1 MIKVFAD
8 YTEGHEKF
16 DNTVSFSI
24 ERVSGVKLLRKYRKS
39 YLINEYLNE
48 NKNVQCLIADHWK
61 SLELI
66 KTNKKKI
73 CLIHSKEINHPK
85 GSRLNKKVLEVLN
98 NVDHVVANSNY
109 TKSLAIDLGVDENR
123 IIVINPGVDPVTEI
137 PKKDLSKAEELFKGK
152 KQRLITVS
160 RFDKRKNHEKVIMA
174 VRNLKEVYPD
184 IVYTCIGYGDEEDNL
199 KKLVSMFEL
208 MSPEE
213 LNMIRN
219 NDLNFLWNNLWK
231 KTSNYKIYQKELKK
245 SENNFNYLKNNKI
258 LEKLLEI
265 TPLYDSPE
273 WGFPKGKRNNFEKNF
288 DCAKREFL
296 EETNINDEDH
306 IILRNLYCIN
316 ENYVGTNKL
325 NYRHIY
331 YISIADSEM
340 KENNYN
346 NNEVGEIRWF
356 NWDDAINIIRPYYT
370 SKIELLNKIF
380 LFAVNSFEDITI
392 DRIKKLAI

>member
-1 MIKVFAD
+1 MHLIITRTFPPEVGGMQNLMWGLARSLSKINLIKVFAD

-98 NVDHVVANSNY
+98 SVDHVVANSNY
-109 TKSLAIDLGVDENR
+109 TKNLAIDLGVDENR

-199 KKLVSMFEL
+199 KKLVI
-208 MSPEE
+208 E
-213 LNMIRN
+213 LNLQEQVIFLKDIP
-219 NDLNFLWNNLWK
+219 NDFKNALVARSNVFVMPSIIHKKSVEGFGIAYIEAAQYGIPSIGGKDGGASDAIIHEKTGLICDGNNLDDVY
-231 KTSNYKIYQKELKK
+231 S
-245 SENNFNYLKNNKI
+245 
-258 LEKLLEI
+258 
-265 TPLYDSPE
+265 
-273 WGFPKGKRNNFEKNF
+273 
-288 DCAKREFL
+288 
-296 EETNINDEDH
+296 
-306 IILRNLYCIN
+306 
-316 ENYVGTNKL
+316 
-325 NYRHIY
+325 
-331 YISIADSEM
+331 SIDQIF
-340 KENNYN
+340 KENKYFEYGKAAKENSSN
-346 NNEVGEIRWF
+346 F
-356 NWDDAINIIRPYYT
+356 NWDKIIESY
-370 SKIELLNKIF
+370 K
-380 LFAVNSFEDITI
+380 
-392 DRIKKLAI
+392 RIL

>member
-1 MIKVFAD
+1 MHLIITRTFPPEVGGMQNLMWGLARSLSKINLIKVFAD

-109 TKSLAIDLGVDENR
+109 TKNLAIDLGVDENR

-174 VRNLKEVYPD
+174 IRNLKEVYPD
-184 IVYTCIGYGDEEDNL
+184 IIYTCIGYGDEEDNL
-199 KKLVSMFEL
+199 KKLVI
-208 MSPEE
+208 E
-213 LNMIRN
+213 LNLQEQVIFLKDIP
-219 NDLNFLWNNLWK
+219 NDFKNALVARSNVFIMPSIVHKKSVEGFGIAYIEAAQYGIPSIGGKDGGASDAIIHEKTGLICDGNNLDDVY
-231 KTSNYKIYQKELKK
+231 S
-245 SENNFNYLKNNKI
+245 
-258 LEKLLEI
+258 
-265 TPLYDSPE
+265 
-273 WGFPKGKRNNFEKNF
+273 
-288 DCAKREFL
+288 
-296 EETNINDEDH
+296 
-306 IILRNLYCIN
+306 
-316 ENYVGTNKL
+316 
-325 NYRHIY
+325 
-331 YISIADSEM
+331 SIDQIF
-340 KENNYN
+340 KENKYFEYGKAAKENSSN
-346 NNEVGEIRWF
+346 F
-356 NWDDAINIIRPYYT
+356 NWDKIIESY
-370 SKIELLNKIF
+370 K
-380 LFAVNSFEDITI
+380 
-392 DRIKKLAI
+392 RIL